1 MKMRNIKTIILVTP
15 EERRERL
22 KFGRA
27 YKSFKLPVVFYFRK
41 KKKWGGIK
49 IIQSCMLSS

>member
-1 MKMRNIKTIILVTP
+1 MRNIKTIILVTP

-27 YKSFKLPVVFYFRK
+27 FKRFKLPVVFYFRK
-41 KKKWGGIK
+41 KMRGEIK
-49 IIQSCMLSS
+49 IVQSCMLSS

>member
-41 KKKWGGIK
+41 KKKEMGGRK
-49 IIQSCMLSS
+49 LRLCKAVC